1 MFEELLGGGHKPK
14 KTSTYKSLSNE
25 LKNRVED
32 KEIEGWEV
40 LEVKNDRVVM
50 GKNKKGGILKNG
62 LLFFFTGWLTAGLGN
77 VAYHEHKKK
86 DIEKTV
92 LREEKNNNDSSAVEN
107 LVSLQ
112 ELKDSGSISEEE
124 FDKLKNNVMGKD
136 KKDNRNN
143 KRTLD
148 TEKAFKKK
156 ESEPGWD
163 LLKGATHM
171 HRKIDEDDRGVIME
185 VWDGNKTG
193 RFCLQ
198 DDCVTVE
205 SSELD
210 DDYSEKEVDRAKAYL
225 KENVI

>member
-1 MFEELLGGGHKPK
+1 MFKELLGGGHKPK

-50 GKNKKGGILKNG
+50 GKNKKGGILKHG
-62 LLFFFTGWLTAGLGN
+62 VLFFFTGWLTAGLGN

-124 FDKLKNNVMGKD
+124 FDKLKNDVMG
-136 KKDNRNN
+136 
-143 KRTLD
+143 
-148 TEKAFKKK
+148 E
-156 ESEPGWD
+156 G
-163 LLKGATHM
+163 
-171 HRKIDEDDRGVIME
+171 
-185 VWDGNKTG
+185 
-193 RFCLQ
+193 
-198 DDCVTVE
+198 
-205 SSELD
+205 
-210 DDYSEKEVDRAKAYL
+210 
-225 KENVI
+225 